1 MPKKVY
7 ICRRISN
14 IKVFISM
21 EKKNKTKLTES
32 VMDDVMSIEE
42 AKRLTIESVRKIYE
56 ENGNL

>member
-14 IKVFISM
+14 IKVFICM

>member
-1 MPKKVY
+1 MKKQLY
-7 ICRRISN
+7 ICRKISN
-14 IKVFISM
+14 LKVFISM

-32 VMDDVMSIEE
+32 VMDEVMSIEE